1 MTPNYRLASGLL
13 LGMLTLS
20 TSAFAQS
27 SGPLFASTPEKC
39 ASGGRSG
46 DGIAVFRDKIVLIP
60 GVYECVATSGAFSDS
75 AASSTV
81 ALRCNLQGEI
91 YTERRMLQRSGDGA
105 TLVSEDGSTQGLMAC
120 PAPRAAAPAAASVAS
135 AASTAADATPRVA
148 RRRGGR
154 IAGALAR
161 AIPKLL
167 TGDRSDILG
176 TVTGA
181 VSDAVAEAGPGRA
194 GAIVGAVAGAVGAAA
209 DGRHMDAVQAAAGA
223 IPGRAGAVVG
233 AVTDAASAV
242 ADGRTGDAVSAV
254 AGAVAS
260 TAPRA
265 SSAAAPAAAAAAA
278 PRAAAPQV
286 YEVTGSLEH
295 GMPEFDDGS
304 YYDEYGIEVVKGI
317 RYTFEL
323 ISDDFDAYLLVEGPS
338 IDLENDDAHDNTTH
352 ARISFVAPESGDY
365 LVTVTSYDGGEIGDY
380 VLRARF

>member
-46 DGIAVFRDKIVLIP
+46 DGIAVFRDKIVLMP
-60 GVYECVATSGAFSDS
+60 GVWECVATSGAFSDS

-91 YTERRMLQRSGDGA
+91 YTERRTLQRSGDGA
-105 TLVSEDGSTQGLMAC
+105 TLVSEDGSQGLMAC

-161 AIPKLL
+161 AVPKLL
-167 TGDRSDILG
+167 TGDRSDIVG

-233 AVTDAASAV
+233 TVTDAASAV

-260 TAPRA
+260 TAPRT
-265 SSAAAPAAAAAAA
+265 SSAAAPAAAA
-278 PRAAAPQV
+278 AAAPQV

-304 YYDEYGIEVVKGI
+304 YYDEYGIELVKGI

-338 IDLENDDAHDNTTH
+338 VDLENDDAHDNTTH

>member
-46 DGIAVFRDKIVLIP
+46 DGIAVFRDKIVLMP
-60 GVYECVATSGAFSDS
+60 GVWECVATSGAFSDS

-91 YTERRMLQRSGDGA
+91 YTERRTLQRSGDGA
-105 TLVSEDGSTQGLMAC
+105 TLVSEDGSQGLMAC

-161 AIPKLL
+161 AVPKLL
-167 TGDRSDILG
+167 TGDRSDIVG

-233 AVTDAASAV
+233 TVTDAASAV

-260 TAPRA
+260 TAPRT
-265 SSAAAPAAAAAAA
+265 SSAAAPAAAA
-278 PRAAAPQV
+278 AAAPQV

-338 IDLENDDAHDNTTH
+338 VDLENDDAHDNTTH